1 MGARQP
7 ANMLCGRDVVGM
19 LYMSVGCQR
28 RAWLTDMCVVRED
41 SFIQILPISREE
53 ENSVVLPILARNVRF
68 SDSP

>member
-1 MGARQP
+1 
-7 ANMLCGRDVVGM
+7 MLCGRDVVDM

-41 SFIQILPISREE
+41 SFIHILPISREE
-53 ENSVVLPILARNVRF
+53 DNSVVLPILARNVRF